1 VHRPS
6 CQDGAVFNPS
16 DATMPTL
23 QNFGSVRLC
32 IGAASA
38 LAAVFV
44 AGCASTPAPPAPP
57 AATAAMGCEQL
68 LGLAVPASAIGLPT
82 GGARVTSAALVAAGG
97 SAPKTHGEHCRVAG
111 EIDPVDKTAPPIK
124 FNIALPTVWNQRVL
138 MLGGGGYNGSVP
150 NVMGNVA
157 AGPADQPNPVGQGY
171 AVFGSDSGH
180 SSASNQG
187 GFATNDEALR
197 NFAFEALKKT
207 RDAAVYLTTKRY
219 GTAPKRSYFAGGSTG
234 GREALAV
241 AQKWPQDFDGV
252 IALYPAFNAASLNLQ
267 FGRITRALAAAG
279 AYPNL
284 AKRKALYDA
293 ALQACDALDG
303 ATDGLISHQAA
314 CNASFDPSTALLNGQ
329 PLRCAGGADTG
340 DSCLSDAQIRAVQ
353 VINTPAFFDYQLASG
368 ENQYPGFNTWGTD
381 FGRPGTG
388 LQATVTFL
396 GLSTLQ
402 PSAPMPAPATAPGPG
417 LPYHAAFWD
426 QWVKHAVTRDANFNS
441 LQLDPERPGVW
452 QARISEL
459 TGLQDVNKADW
470 QAFTARGGKVLM
482 AHGTHDQL
490 VSTRATQQYFNRVRA
505 TMGPAATA
513 AFMRY
518 YEIPGYSHAVGTV
531 FNAAW
536 NSLAALEA
544 WVEKGVAP
552 VNPVVF
558 DTVGVPGRSRP
569 LCEYPL
575 WPRYAGSGELN
586 SAASFVCVAG

>member
-1 VHRPS
+1 MATHHTPTVTPRCFGGLAHRAAAAA
-6 CQDGAVFNPS
+6 AV
-16 DATMPTL
+16 A
-23 QNFGSVRLC
+23 
-32 IGAASA
+32 A
-38 LAAVFV
+38 LA
-44 AGCASTPAPPAPP
+44 GCTTAPLVQVGTAPTPPM
-57 AATAAMGCEQL
+57 TCEQL
-68 LGLAVPASAIGLPT
+68 VGLTVPAQAIGLAT
-82 GGARVTSAALVAAGG
+82 GGARVTSAAVVAAGG
-97 SAPKTHGEHCRVAG
+97 TAPKTHGEHCRVAG

-157 AGPADQPNPVGQGY
+157 AGPADQPNPVGRGY
-171 AVFGSDSGH
+171 AVFASDSGH
-180 SSASNQG
+180 SGASNQG
-187 GFATNDEALR
+187 SFASNDEALR
-197 NFAFEALKKT
+197 NFSFEALKKT
-207 RDAAVYLTTKRY
+207 RDAAVYLVAKRY

-252 IALYPAFNAASLNLQ
+252 VALYPAFNAASLNLQ
-267 FGRITRALAAAG
+267 FGRITRALAELG
-279 AYPNL
+279 AYANL

-293 ALQACDALDG
+293 ALQTCDALDG
-303 ATDGLISHQAA
+303 AVDGLISHQTA
-314 CNASFDPSTALLNGQ
+314 CNASFNPATALLDGQ

-340 DSCLSDAQIRAVQ
+340 DSCLSDAQIRALQ
-353 VINTPAFFDYQLASG
+353 VINTPAVFNYPLASG

-402 PSAPMPAPATAPGPG
+402 PSSPMPAPATAPGPG

-470 QAFTARGGKVLM
+470 SAFVARGGKVLM

-490 VSTRATQQYFNRVRA
+490 VSTRATQQYVNRVRA

-536 NSLAALEA
+536 DSLAALEA
-544 WVEKGVAP
+544 WVEKGTAP

-575 WPRYAGSGELN
+575 WPRYAGSGDLN
-586 SAASFVCVAG
+586 SAASFVCVAQQ